1 MTPATKQEKY
11 SSSPLSP
18 LDGGPN
24 TRLERGEG
32 EREGAIVI
40 VELHNNTFLGALALL
55 LSYLSSF
62 LASKG
67 SHRIGRSR
75 GRRRRGHNDDATLT
89 KKEVQFAER
98 GKTISPHRRSIK
110 KESKAA
116 DKKILWPRA
125 AAEHRL

>member
-11 SSSPLSP
+11 SLSPLSP

-24 TRLERGEG
+24 TRLEG
-32 EREGAIVI
+32 EGAIVI

-62 LASKG
+62 LAKG

-75 GRRRRGHNDDATLT
+75 GGHNDDATLT

-98 GKTISPHRRSIK
+98 GKTISPPPPSHRRSIK
-110 KESKAA
+110 IQEGEQ
-116 DKKILWPRA
+116 DG
-125 AAEHRL
+125 